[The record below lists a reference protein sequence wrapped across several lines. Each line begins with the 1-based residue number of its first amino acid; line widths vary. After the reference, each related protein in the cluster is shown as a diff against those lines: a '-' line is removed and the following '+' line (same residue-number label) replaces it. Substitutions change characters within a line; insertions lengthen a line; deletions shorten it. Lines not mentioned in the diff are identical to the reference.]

1 MAPHSTSEHLCSTN
15 DLVWN
20 EKDLD
25 AKHLSHESV
34 SSLFHTWTTE
44 ADDSTVLNSIGRV
57 DDDYEDDPIMMTTEA
72 MVINTPTYTC
82 NVRQVLEELDSQHAA
97 VAILELPPLTHRA
110 TKRPL
115 CTFQEYRGTRRAD
128 VSVSPVVLSPKKEV
142 EDDVVDC
149 SALSMLSEE
158 YDTLEADFHSLPSLH
173 DDIDV
178 DENEAL
184 LFTFSED
191 RYQALKAGVSLEV
204 PPIEKSL
211 KNDKQLNE
219 YLAQFHR
226 LVAKARQIEKELQGD
241 SKSCES
247 KKRTKKPKLVH

>member
-15 DLVWN
+15 DIVWN
-20 EKDLD
+20 EKDID
-25 AKHLSHESV
+25 ASKHLSHESV

-57 DDDYEDDPIMMTTEA
+57 EDDYEEDPIMMSSEA
-72 MVINTPTYTC
+72 MVINTPTYSC

-97 VAILELPPLTHRA
+97 VTILELPPLTHRA

-115 CTFQEYRGTRRAD
+115 CTFQEYQGTRRAD
-128 VSVSPVVLSPKKEV
+128 VSVSPVVLSPKKE
-142 EDDVVDC
+142 EDVVDC
-149 SALSMLSEE
+149 SELSMLSEE

-178 DENEAL
+178 DENETL
-184 LFTFSED
+184 LLTFSEE

-226 LVAKARQIEKELQGD
+226 LVAKARQIEKEIHGD
-241 SKSCES
+241 TKACEV
-247 KKRTKKPKLVH
+247 KKRSKKPKIVH